1 MSQPFT
7 RDPVTVAAALQGAFA
22 IMAARIDARQDSRL
36 LVDNELVAREVN
48 ELVSLTLGRLDE
60 ALGRAMTGNGPAE
73 RDAAADEAAGAHTV

>member
-22 IMAARIDARQDSRL
+22 VMGARIDARQDSRL
-36 LVDNELVAREVN
+36 LVDNDLVAREVN

-60 ALGRAMTGNGPAE
+60 ALGGATAGDGPAG
-73 RDAAADEAAGAHTV
+73 RDAGGLKGDGVPTV